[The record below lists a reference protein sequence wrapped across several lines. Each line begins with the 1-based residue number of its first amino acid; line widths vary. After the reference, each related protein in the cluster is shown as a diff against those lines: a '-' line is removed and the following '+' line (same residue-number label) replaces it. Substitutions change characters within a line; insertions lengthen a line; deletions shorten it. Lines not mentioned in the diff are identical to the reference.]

1 MNPDSVVQNINPLVD
16 PPPAEVKL
24 VRAPLSLVVTQFR
37 FAPIMKIEDQSYI
50 ASFQE
55 QVRGEY
61 PLLAREQLNLNVALG
76 DGSQPV
82 SNTRTIWRMTSI
94 DGAWRLI
101 LSQEFVALE
110 TTDYLSR
117 ADFLDRWKRILGAF
131 AANIHGVAGLRYGL
145 RYVNRIEGSDLV
157 ARIPE
162 LVRKEALGV
171 ASLLPPAGVSLTE
184 SVFKVAEGTM
194 LARWGFLP
202 ANTTHDMAIT
212 ATPHPSWVLDYDLFV
227 EGLQSGAPLGTDDVL
242 RKAEEFCH
250 RGYAFFRWMTTPA
263 FLDAFGRVP

>member
-1 MNPDSVVQNINPLVD
+1 MNSDLGIQNYNPLVD

-24 VRAPLSLVVTQFR
+24 VRAPLFLVVTQFR
-37 FAPIMKIEDQSYI
+37 FAPIIKIEDPSYI

-61 PLLAREQLNLNVALG
+61 PMLAREQLNLNLPLG
-76 DGSQPV
+76 DGAPSM
-82 SNTRTIWRMTSI
+82 NNIRTTWRMTSI

-101 LSQEFVALE
+101 LSQDFVALE
-110 TTDYLSR
+110 TIAYLSR
-117 ADFLDRWKRILGAF
+117 ADFLERWKRILGAF
-131 AANIHGVAGLRYGL
+131 AENIHGVAGLRYGL

-157 ARIPE
+157 GRIPE

-184 SVFKVAEGTM
+184 SVFKVAEGAM

-202 ANTTHDMAIT
+202 ANTTHDMAIA
-212 ATPHPSWVLDYDLFV
+212 ATPNPSWVLDYDLFV
-227 EGLQSGAPLGTDDVL
+227 DGIQSGVPLGIDDVL
-242 RKAEEFCH
+242 RKANEFCH
-250 RGYAFFRWMTTPA
+250 RGYAFFRWMTTPS
-263 FLDAFGRVP
+263 FLDAFGRAP